1 MRYLLISLA
10 VLGWVAHAAAGVF
23 ERIDPNKRADVTGQ
37 TVELPTVKFDSVPM
51 PVSSQP
57 VVAIGSQTVDRG
69 TAVSTKMVPAK
80 TVSFTTREYAVIPTR
95 VEPQKNFT
103 TRRAELDQPTVD
115 RPDFATAPAKI
126 NPRVL
131 HDNTP
136 AGAQELQNQINR
148 IP

>member
-1 MRYLLISLA
+1 MRNLLISLA

-23 ERIDPNKRADVTGQ
+23 DRIDPNKRADVTGQ
-37 TVELPTVKFDSVPM
+37 TVEFATVHFDSVPM

-57 VVAIGSQTVDRG
+57 MVAIGSQTVDRG
-69 TAVSTKMVPAK
+69 TAVSTKIVPDK
-80 TVSFTTREYAVIPTR
+80 KVSFTTREYPVIPTR
-95 VEPQKNFT
+95 VEPQKNFAA
-103 TRRAELDQPTVD
+103 RRAELDQPTVD

-131 HDNTP
+131 HGNTP

>member
-80 TVSFTTREYAVIPTR
+80 TVNFTTREYPVIPTR
-95 VEPQKNFT
+95 VESQKNFA
-103 TRRAELDQPTVD
+103 TRRAELDQPAVD
-115 RPDFATAPAKI
+115 RADFVTAPAKI